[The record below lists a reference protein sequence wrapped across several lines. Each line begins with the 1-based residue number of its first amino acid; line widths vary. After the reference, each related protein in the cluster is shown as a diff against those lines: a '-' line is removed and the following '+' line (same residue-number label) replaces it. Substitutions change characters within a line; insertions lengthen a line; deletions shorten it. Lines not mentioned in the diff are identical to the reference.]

1 MIDNPKY
8 AKIGD
13 KKYEINTSYK
23 VALKCNEI
31 VQDES
36 ITDFEKMLAIIYL
49 LFGEEGLKDKHNYE
63 KLLELAFKYLSCG
76 EEVEPS
82 NEEVDMDFKQDFGL
96 IKASFKSDYGIDLS
110 KEDLDWYDFYMYLNG
125 LTEDCILN
133 RIRTLR
139 TYDASKIEDNK
150 ERQEI
155 MKSKKRFALKKQEPT
170 LTQEQMES
178 MERLNDLL
186 GI

>member
-13 KKYEINTSYK
+13 TKYEINTSYK

-31 VQDES
+31 AMDENIS
-36 ITDFEKMLAIIYL
+36 DYEKMLAIIYL
-49 LFGEEGLKDKHNYE
+49 LFGDKGFKDRDNHI
-63 KLLELAFKYLSCG
+63 KLLELAYKYLNCG
-76 EEVEPS
+76 EDKDPEP
-82 NEEVDMDFKQDFGL
+82 NEPDMDFKQDFRL
-96 IKASFKSDYGIDLS
+96 IMASFKSDYGIDLS

-125 LTEDCILN
+125 LSEDCILN

-139 TYDASKIEDNK
+139 TYDLSKIDDKK
-150 ERQEI
+150 ERQELA
-155 MKSKKRFALKKQEPT
+155 KSKKRFALKKQEPK
-170 LTQEQMES
+170 LTQEQIES
-178 MERLNDLL
+178 MEKLNELL